1 MVFTNFRL
9 FTVLIVLAGLSGLAA
24 WSEASDQKESVPGKL
39 RVYIGTYT
47 WGGSKGIYQ
56 AELDLASGQLGPAR
70 LAAETVSPSFLAIHP
85 DGKFLY
91 SIGEIGEFRGKKAGV
106 VSAFSIDATTGKLTL
121 LNQQSSG
128 GPGPCHVNLD
138 RTGRC
143 ALVANYSGGSVASLP
158 IGDDGLLREAAS
170 FIQHVGAGVDPRR
183 QEGPHA
189 HCAVVDPANRFAF
202 VADLGLDKVF
212 VYRLD
217 AASGT
222 LSANEP
228 ASTSLPPG
236 SGPRHLAFHPNGRYA
251 YVINEMKSTL
261 AAMSYDAEHG
271 VLKLLGTLSTL
282 PAGFTGN
289 NSTAEVEVHPS
300 GKFVYG
306 SNRGHGSIAIFAVD
320 EATGKLR
327 YLGVEPTRGKNP
339 RSFGIDPTGKYLL
352 AADQDGNNVV
362 VFRIDG
368 ETGKL
373 LATGSSLAVSA
384 PVCVKFMKE

>member
-1 MVFTNFRL
+1 MR
-9 FTVLIVLAGLSGLAA
+9 
-24 WSEASDQKESVPGKL
+24 
-39 RVYIGTYT
+39 
-47 WGGSKGIYQ
+47 
-56 AELDLASGQLGPAR
+56 
-70 LAAETVSPSFLAIHP
+70 
-85 DGKFLY
+85 
-91 SIGEIGEFRGKKAGV
+91 
-106 VSAFSIDATTGKLTL
+106 
-121 LNQQSSG
+121 
-128 GPGPCHVNLD
+128 
-138 RTGRC
+138 
-143 ALVANYSGGSVASLP
+143 LVANYSGGSVASLP

-170 FIQHVGAGVDPRR
+170 FIQHVGAGVNPRR